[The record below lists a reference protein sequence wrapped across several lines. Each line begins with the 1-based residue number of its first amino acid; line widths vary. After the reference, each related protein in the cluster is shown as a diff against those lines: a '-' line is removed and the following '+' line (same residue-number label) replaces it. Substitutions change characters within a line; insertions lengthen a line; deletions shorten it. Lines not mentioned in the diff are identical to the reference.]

1 MDPNFPCQW
10 QNEPFPFF
18 GHRARI
24 AAAAVELDTDPKRY
38 IHLIRIVATI
48 MKHWTLISLLF
59 MLLAGSGEGTMYLY
73 GGSDAYGQALSYPA
87 YGTPLALTTLVPGN
101 NTTVVSPAL
110 LRATIFRPEFI
121 FQKYQNATGY
131 YHPILPIWN
140 QFTFY
145 LPFLSRED
153 WSFGSYNSYVPTVK
167 NFLKDDW
174 SGASPDYDTAA
185 VRQFMQSDGYHEGV
199 EPHNDPDRLGINHFL
214 DDDEPPG
221 RPLL

>member
-1 MDPNFPCQW
+1 VRN
-10 QNEPFPFF
+10 
-18 GHRARI
+18 

-38 IHLIRIVATI
+38 IHLIRIMATI
-48 MKHWTLISLLF
+48 MKHWTLISLLLI
-59 MLLAGSGEGTMYLY
+59 LLAGCGAGTMYLY
-73 GGSDAYGQALSYPA
+73 GGSDAYGQGLSYPA
-87 YGTPLALTTLVPGN
+87 YGTPLAPTSFVPGN
-101 NTTVVSPAL
+101 NTSVVSPAL
-110 LRATIFRPEFI
+110 LRATIFRPELR

-131 YHPILPIWN
+131 YHPILPLWN

-145 LPFLSRED
+145 LPFLSSED
-153 WSFGSYNSYVPTVK
+153 WSFGSYNSIVPSVK

-185 VRQFMQSDGYHEGV
+185 VRQFMQSDSYHEGV